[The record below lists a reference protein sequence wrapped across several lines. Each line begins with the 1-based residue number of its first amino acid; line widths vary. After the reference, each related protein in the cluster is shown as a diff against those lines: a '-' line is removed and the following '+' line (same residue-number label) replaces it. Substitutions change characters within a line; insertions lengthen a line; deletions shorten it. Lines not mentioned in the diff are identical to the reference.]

1 MATTRMEKFQEIHK
15 RLKEEEKNQSS
26 KSIDYKKRLQALDP
40 TFNDKK
46 EEPLVTEKEKEVIV
60 EKQPK
65 QVEDKVVNKIDEG
78 EKKDETDNNQ
88 LAEVVEKPVLKY
100 QYSKEIFEGNEEI
113 SKNPASFTD
122 KISVE
127 ELLRVRIEEQE
138 RLRAN
143 KKMTSRTPSTAEY
156 TPQMMHERITP
167 HEGVDIRKEVK
178 LKKTSERNL
187 VEKIILMILMMIIIL
202 GTLSLFYLILM

>member
-187 VEKIILMILMMIIIL
+187 VEKIILSILMMIIIL

>member
-88 LAEVVEKPVLKY
+88 LVEVVEKPVLKY

-178 LKKTSERNL
+178 LKKTNERNL
-187 VEKIILMILMMIIIL
+187 VEKIILLILMMIIIL

>member
-46 EEPLVTEKEKEVIV
+46 EEPLVTEKEVIV

-187 VEKIILMILMMIIIL
+187 VEKIILLILMMIIIL

>member
-143 KKMTSRTPSTAEY
+143 KKMTSRTPNTAEY

-187 VEKIILMILMMIIIL
+187 VEKIILLILMMIIIL

>member
-1 MATTRMEKFQEIHK
+1 MATTRMEKFREIHK

-143 KKMTSRTPSTAEY
+143 KKMTSRTPNTAEY

-187 VEKIILMILMMIIIL
+187 VEKIILLILMMIIIL

>member
-65 QVEDKVVNKIDEG
+65 QVEDKVVNKSDEG

-88 LAEVVEKPVLKY
+88 LVEVVEKPVLKY

-127 ELLRVRIEEQE
+127 ELLRVRIEKQE
-138 RLRAN
+138 RLRTN

-156 TPQMMHERITP
+156 TPQMMHQRITP

-187 VEKIILMILMMIIIL
+187 VEKIILLILMMIIIL

>member
-46 EEPLVTEKEKEVIV
+46 EEPLVTEKEVIV

>member
-178 LKKTSERNL
+178 LKKTNERNL
-187 VEKIILMILMMIIIL
+187 VEKIILLILMMIIIL

>member
-187 VEKIILMILMMIIIL
+187 VEKIILLILMMIIIL